1 LSTILTIKEGI
12 IMIRI
17 SVPFRRCAVAFA
29 LARPI
34 LQRFFCADSGMGDSV
49 ATGRRCAFGLLFILC
64 VTVFPQGCAKPYG
77 TLVRH
82 YREAPVCCNSMADL
96 PVEPLL
102 AGDKKN
108 FELGAN
114 SPLYRFDTGRSFF
127 RVFALPEGPSPYRV
141 TVSSYLVGDYLKS
154 SYIFSPQ
161 LITLDKDRKIVRSTG
176 PGTFS
181 VAHADFLE
189 SLRTGGG
196 FHNKIEGG
204 LTFTGTNGEERYLV
218 VLTTDE
224 LLRGKTAFP
233 SEEVPMLILG
243 GSGGI
248 PAKTSELL
256 VPHSPGGM
264 VSISWSSLATGKSA
278 PGTGNIE
285 TVIVEIGAGS
295 RKEQIA
301 VTKPGVAGSRENAP
315 AFVRP
320 EQVTVRLASGRT
332 IGSLDLGKTT
342 MDEARR
348 LFQDNGAGLGPERKN
363 STTFTIGATS
373 LSPMRLYTPPGTH
386 HQLFFDDNGVL
397 VLFVDGFTAEPYSS
411 SSEFRQHYTGVRE
424 TGRIAG
430 SYELQADLAPC
441 VTLIAVFRT
450 VSDTLDSALFGY
462 TCPTR

>member
-1 LSTILTIKEGI
+1 
-12 IMIRI
+12 MIRI

-29 LARPI
+29 SARQK
-34 LQRFFCADSGMGDSV
+34 LQSFFCAVSGIGNSL
-49 ATGRRCAFGLLFILC
+49 ATGRRRAFGLLFILC
-64 VTVFPQGCAKPYG
+64 VAVFSQGCAKPYG

-82 YREAPVCCNSMADL
+82 YRETPVCCNTMADL

-102 AGDKKN
+102 AGEKKS

-114 SPLYRFDTGRSFF
+114 SPLYRFDTGKSLF
-127 RVFALPEGPSPYRV
+127 RVFALPEGPYPYRV

-161 LITLDKDRKIVRSTG
+161 LITLDKDRRVVRSTG
-176 PGTFS
+176 PGSFS

-189 SLRTGGG
+189 SLQTAGG
-196 FHNKIEGG
+196 FRNKIEGG
-204 LTFTGTNGEERYLV
+204 LTFTGTNFDERYLV

-233 SEEVPMLILG
+233 SKEVPMLILG
-243 GSGGI
+243 SSGGFT
-248 PAKTSELL
+248 AKSSEQQ
-256 VPHSPGGM
+256 VPHAPGGM
-264 VSISWSSLATGKSA
+264 VSISWSSLSTGKSA
-278 PGTGNIE
+278 PGAGNAE
-285 TVIVEIGAGS
+285 TVISVPGAVSGS
-295 RKEQIA
+295 EQIA
-301 VTKPGVAGSRENAP
+301 VTTPGVVGSSEKTPAP
-315 AFVRP
+315 VHP

-348 LFQDNGAGLGPERKN
+348 LFQDNGAGLGSVRKN

-373 LSPMRLYTPPGTH
+373 LAPTQLYTPPGTH

-397 VLFVDGFTAEPYSS
+397 VLFADGSAAEPFSS
-411 SSEFRQHYTGVRE
+411 SSDFRQRYSGVRE